1 MRCGHN
7 MSTTNSAELID
18 HGHTQGRAFLGIG
31 SSSHL
36 IEQNQRGSFAD
47 FNHARDICDV
57 RSEGGKVCSKRLMI
71 ANISEH
77 GSIECNLRF
86 ASGNGYAGEGHQ
98 REQSSCFENH
108 GLAACVGARDN
119 HRIVL
124 LVE

>member
-1 MRCGHN
+1 GHADNEPIRWPQRLFIKLNARVEHACFIARVHFQAAVMRCGHN

-18 HGHTQGRAFLGIG
+18 HGHTQGRTFLGIG

-71 ANISEH
+71 ANMSEH
-77 GSIECNLRF
+77 GSIEW
-86 ASGNGYAGEGHQ
+86 
-98 REQSSCFENH
+98 
-108 GLAACVGARDN
+108 
-119 HRIVL
+119 
-124 LVE
+124 